1 MPLPTPVPKTERS
14 PAPTPT
20 LLPPTQPRPPPSAF
34 APAPAQPTA
43 VVKPKSRHSRHMT
56 EFTPSP
62 VDDAFEG
69 RMPGLAHR
77 KSSTLTRAQARR
89 ARMSA
94 SVYEP
99 GPDAAGRAKEFE
111 SEADAF
117 RARIEA
123 LRSDMGEG
131 WLKVFNQSQIVGS
144 PPRASS

>member
-1 MPLPTPVPKTERS
+1 
-14 PAPTPT
+14 
-20 LLPPTQPRPPPSAF
+20 
-34 APAPAQPTA
+34 
-43 VVKPKSRHSRHMT
+43 MT

-62 VDDAFEG
+62 VDDAFAPLPEG
-69 RMPGLAHR
+69 PILGHR

-99 GPDAAGRAKEFE
+99 GNTGKEGQFE
-111 SEADAF
+111 EADAF

-144 PPRASS
+144 PPRAS

>member
-1 MPLPTPVPKTERS
+1 MTDQQTAKGAKPSDS
-14 PAPTPT
+14 PFND
-20 LLPPTQPRPPPSAF
+20 PSLVVD
-34 APAPAQPTA
+34 AQPTA

-62 VDDAFEG
+62 ADNDAFEG

-99 GPDAAGRAKEFE
+99 GPDAGAGAQFG

>member
-1 MPLPTPVPKTERS
+1 
-14 PAPTPT
+14 
-20 LLPPTQPRPPPSAF
+20 
-34 APAPAQPTA
+34 
-43 VVKPKSRHSRHMT
+43 MT

-62 VDDAFEG
+62 VDDAFAPLPEG
-69 RMPGLAHR
+69 RMGTGLAHR

-99 GPDAAGRAKEFE
+99 PRQETGTSPVK
-111 SEADAF
+111 EADAF

-131 WLKVFNQSQIVGS
+131 WLKVFNQSQLTS
-144 PPRASS
+144 PPSRASQPP

>member
-1 MPLPTPVPKTERS
+1 
-14 PAPTPT
+14 
-20 LLPPTQPRPPPSAF
+20 
-34 APAPAQPTA
+34 
-43 VVKPKSRHSRHMT
+43 MT

-62 VDDAFEG
+62 VDDTFAPLPEG
-69 RMPGLAHR
+69 RMMPGLPHR

-99 GPDAAGRAKEFE
+99 GTGGGLAKEGGAQFE